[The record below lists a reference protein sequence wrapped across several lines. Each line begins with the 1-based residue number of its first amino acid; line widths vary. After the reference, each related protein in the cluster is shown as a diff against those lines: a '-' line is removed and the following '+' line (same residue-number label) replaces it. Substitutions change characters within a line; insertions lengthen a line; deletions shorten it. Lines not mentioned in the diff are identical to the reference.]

1 MNLYTQGIGGRYGMD
16 TNSSPRSRFVCI
28 VGQPF
33 VLWGIAALATALT
46 VQWIF
51 KHVELHSPARQMLGF
66 LPALLAVIFV
76 VAFVKD
82 VRKLDEMRRRIH
94 LQAAAVAFLLTVILT
109 FIFDGLKSAGIYSAT
124 LSDLDTS
131 TVLIWAASLIF
142 LSLRY
147 R

>member
-1 MNLYTQGIGGRYGMD
+1 LTSIFAR
-16 TNSSPRSRFVCI
+16 
-28 VGQPF
+28 PF
-33 VLWGIAALATALT
+33 VLWGFAALATSLT

-51 KHVELHSPARQMLGF
+51 KHEELHSPARQMLGF
-66 LPALLAVIFV
+66 LPAVMAVLFV

-82 VRKLDEMRRRIH
+82 VRKLDEMKRRIH

-109 FIFDGLKSAGIYSAT
+109 FVFDGLKSAGVYSAT
-124 LSDLDTS
+124 VSDLDTA
-131 TVLIWAASLIF
+131 TVLIWAAALIF

>member
-1 MNLYTQGIGGRYGMD
+1 MTTDCGWDSRL
-16 TNSSPRSRFVCI
+16 TNAFTR
-28 VGQPF
+28 PF

-46 VQWIF
+46 VRWILN
-51 KHVELHSPARQMLGF
+51 HEALHFPARPMLGF
-66 LPALLAVIFV
+66 LPALMAVLFV

-109 FIFDGLKSAGIYSAT
+109 FVFDGLKTAGIYRAT
-124 LSDLDTS
+124 LSDLDTA
-131 TVLIWAASLIF
+131 TVLIWAAALIF
-142 LSLRY
+142 FSLRY

>member
-1 MNLYTQGIGGRYGMD
+1 MATDSSRCWRL
-16 TNSSPRSRFVCI
+16 TNILVR
-28 VGQPF
+28 PF

-46 VQWIF
+46 VKWIF
-51 KHVELHSPARQMLGF
+51 EHEELHSPARQLLGF
-66 LPALLAVIFV
+66 LPALLAILFV

-94 LQAAAVAFLLTVILT
+94 LQAAAIAFLLTVILT
-109 FIFDGLKSAGIYSAT
+109 FVFDGLKDAGIYRAT
-124 LSDLDTS
+124 LSDLNTA
-131 TVLIWAASLIF
+131 TVLIWATALIV